1 MNTLPSGSLLRNG
14 DYKIIET
21 IGDGGFGITYL
32 AEQILMKR
40 KVCIKEFYLK
50 EYCERESETSRVT
63 SVTQVVAEKMKLYIV
78 CSN

>member
-32 AEQILMKR
+32 GSPGKSCVSSIDFLKS
-40 KVCIKEFYLK
+40 KEEEVYI
-50 EYCERESETSRVT
+50 RDPSESSTEVLDFRVEGFGIGI
-63 SVTQVVAEKMKLYIV
+63 S
-78 CSN
+78 